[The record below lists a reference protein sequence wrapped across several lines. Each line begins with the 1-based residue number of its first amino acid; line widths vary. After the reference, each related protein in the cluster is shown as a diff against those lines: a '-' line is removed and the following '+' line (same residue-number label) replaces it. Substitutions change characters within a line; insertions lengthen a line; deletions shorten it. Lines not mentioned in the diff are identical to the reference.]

1 MIPFDTAVPR
11 AAAPVLHAGGGWLGV
26 PLNIARD
33 LRGRIILL
41 HFFAGSGLVSA
52 RVSDE
57 LRGLQRRYGEVLTIV
72 GVHSPR
78 FGRERAPAPVHDAI
92 ARLRISH
99 PVLDD
104 PELVNWDAYAVRA
117 PSTLV
122 LIDHRGRTVG
132 DPEEGP
138 GHAPALARAIER
150 LTEEGDREGA
160 LRRDPDHGE
169 GLLDIDLDTSGLAGD
184 GELAFPSGLAVQSV
198 AGAVTRIAIADTGN
212 DRLLLCRPDGQLDGV
227 LTGYYQPQGLSFD
240 GDGSLLVCETGRDA
254 VWRVDVSSGT
264 RRLVTDHVVGPC
276 DVIRWGDLVVVA
288 GGGQH
293 VLVGIRDDGAVEL
306 LAGDG
311 AEGLRDGPAPLGASL
326 AEPRGLAVTADGA
339 LAFVD
344 AQTSALRVLDRP
356 GGVVR
361 TLVAGWP
368 AGGDT
373 QEMPREQEG
382 LQLPLGVAAA
392 GADLYVADT
401 FNGRLRRWRSGRLET
416 VPTGS
421 FSEPAAVVAL
431 PDGRLLVADR
441 ARQNVMRLDPQTGA
455 VLDWDVGRPGA
466 ETPATLVPPT
476 VLLEAGSDLEVE
488 LALELDGDAL
498 DLADC
503 PSPIQVHASAAAE
516 WLLGDVRDWTA
527 DELPVQLAIPVRR
540 GAGRIIIEARVA
552 CGDGTIVRERR
563 MVHAVDV
570 LAR

>member
-11 AAAPVLHAGGGWLGV
+11 VAAPPLHVGGGWLGV

-78 FGRERAPAPVHDAI
+78 FARERAPAPVHDAV

-104 PELVNWDAYAVRA
+104 HELVNWDAYAVRV
-117 PSTLV
+117 PSTLI
-122 LIDHRGRTVG
+122 LIDHRGRIVG

-138 GHAPALARAIER
+138 GHMPALARAVER
-150 LTEEGDREGA
+150 LIEEADRDGA

-169 GLLDIDLDTSGLAGD
+169 SLLDVDLDTSGLAGD

-198 AGAVTRIAIADTGN
+198 AGAVSRIAIADTGN
-212 DRLLLCRPDGQLDGV
+212 DRVLLCRPDGQLDGV
-227 LTGYYQPQGLSFD
+227 LTGYYQPHGLAFD
-240 GDGSLLVCETGRDA
+240 EDGSLLVCETGRDA
-254 VWRVDVSSGT
+254 VWRVDAGSGG
-264 RRLVTDHVVGPC
+264 RQLITDRVVAPC
-276 DVIRWGDLVVVA
+276 DVIRWGELVVIA
-288 GGGQH
+288 GSGQH
-293 VLVGIRDDGAVEL
+293 LVVGVAADGAVEL

-311 AEGLRDGPAPLGASL
+311 AEGLRDGAAPLGASL

-344 AQTSALRVLDRP
+344 AQSSALRVLDRP

-361 TLVAGWP
+361 TLIAGP
-368 AGGDT
+368 ANRDEPDGR
-373 QEMPREQEG
+373 REDDG
-382 LQLPLGVAAA
+382 LQLPLGLVAA
-392 GADLYVADT
+392 GPELYVADT
-401 FNGRLRRWRSGRLET
+401 FNGRLCRWRAGRLET
-416 VPTGS
+416 IPARS
-421 FSEPAAVVAL
+421 FSEPAAVAVL

-441 ARQNVMRLDPQTGA
+441 ARQNVMRLDPGTGA
-455 VLDWDVGRPGA
+455 VLDWDIGRPGA
-466 ETPATLVPPT
+466 ETPANLVPPT
-476 VLLEAGSDLEVE
+476 VLLAADSELEVE
-488 LALELDGDAL
+488 LMLELDGDEL
-498 DLADC
+498 DAGG
-503 PSPIQVHASAAAE
+503 PPPIQVHASAAAE

-540 GAGRIIIEARVA
+540 GAGRIVIEARVA
-552 CGDGTIVRERR
+552 CGDGTVVRERR
-563 MVHAVDV
+563 TVQAVDV